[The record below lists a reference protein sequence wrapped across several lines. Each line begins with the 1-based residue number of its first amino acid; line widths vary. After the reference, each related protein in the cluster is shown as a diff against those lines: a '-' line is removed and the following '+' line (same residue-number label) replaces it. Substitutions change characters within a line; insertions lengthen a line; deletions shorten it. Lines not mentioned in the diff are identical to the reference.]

1 MQSLWESILNL
12 TRGSTLNYRQLI
24 FLLDF
29 YFKSEI
35 FESKTLLLFYKTDI
49 LNVIQKGLDGEL
61 ILNLPKGLD
70 EDIYYQLKI
79 SGIYVSM
86 IAVIVEETLTY
97 LRNVLKCEV
106 VDDITQSFNV
116 IFPQEYT
123 YLGLGA
129 KQTNILYIIEDF
141 LTSDDDNINL
151 VSFVA
156 LYITVLNKI
165 IYEYKKPG
173 GVVIDP
179 KTLFTKL
186 FPSLLKIYFLPVLI
200 WKFGRILN

>member
-12 TRGSTLNYRQLI
+12 TRGSTLNYRQLV

-129 KQTNILYIIEDF
+129 KQTNIL
-141 LTSDDDNINL
+141 
-151 VSFVA
+151 
-156 LYITVLNKI
+156 LY
-165 IYEYKKPG
+165 Y
-173 GVVIDP
+173 
-179 KTLFTKL
+179 
-186 FPSLLKIYFLPVLI
+186 
-200 WKFGRILN
+200 

>member
-1 MQSLWESILNL
+1 M
-12 TRGSTLNYRQLI
+12 
-24 FLLDF
+24 
-29 YFKSEI
+29 
-35 FESKTLLLFYKTDI
+35 
-49 LNVIQKGLDGEL
+49 EL

-141 LTSDDDNINL
+141 
-151 VSFVA
+151 
-156 LYITVLNKI
+156 
-165 IYEYKKPG
+165 
-173 GVVIDP
+173 
-179 KTLFTKL
+179 
-186 FPSLLKIYFLPVLI
+186 
-200 WKFGRILN
+200 